1 VRHKH
6 VIGLVVLAFAGVV
19 APAGASAD
27 ATSTSK
33 CVTAL
38 SGGDIGERFCV
49 DEPDCLV
56 AEYRTT
62 FLGTERYCLVP
73 RPTGTSTT
81 SSSTTAATRCVTTG
95 GPSFG
100 SKYCVSTENSCAVY
114 EYRWGGV
121 EGTYT
126 CYVSRP

>member
-6 VIGLVVLAFAGVV
+6 VIALAALAFAGIV

-27 ATSTSK
+27 AVSASK

-49 DEPDCLV
+49 DERDCLV

-62 FLGTERYCLVP
+62 FLGTERYCLVA
-73 RPTGTSTT
+73 RP
-81 SSSTTAATRCVTTG
+81 
-95 GPSFG
+95 
-100 SKYCVSTENSCAVY
+100 
-114 EYRWGGV
+114 
-121 EGTYT
+121 
-126 CYVSRP
+126 